1 MHTDDVFIL
10 HARVGGL
17 HPNFVNF
24 LSQVEWRP
32 RRAKFRERCVAAHTS
47 GPRKTACLLKIPVE
61 RCSWPTPN
69 IYFDRIT
76 HLSRMHAARAP
87 ASRFLGDDACDE
99 QMLPC
104 LAHSARRLLLRPV
117 VCRALPPVL
126 AVSVGTAI
134 HSSFASQT
142 LCMWQPPERRRMC
155 GGTWVMGSTWIAQ
168 AAQFCLR
175 AGSLVTAAILY
186 RWMSRK
192 SGRRFSSGSASCA
205 CPLRRSGISIA

>member
-1 MHTDDVFIL
+1 MHAL
-10 HARVGGL
+10 AL

-142 LCMWQPPERRRMC
+142 L
-155 GGTWVMGSTWIAQ
+155 WIAQ